1 MQKYFEIDTF
11 AAKLLCSLEL
21 KILNIVI
28 IGTSDRYLIVY
39 DSIKW
44 NIITYI

>member
-1 MQKYFEIDTF
+1 MKKYCALDIL
-11 AAKLLCSLEL
+11 ASKLLCSLEL
-21 KILNIVI
+21 KVMDIVV

-44 NIITYI
+44 NIIT